1 MSATLLDFSQRRELA
16 LHARIAAAVE
26 AAAAPLGIAVLI
38 IGAFARDL
46 HLLCRHGI
54 PTQRETEDIDFALA
68 VPDWDTWDTLKRK
81 LTASGDFS
89 ESKSPQ
95 RMRYRNQLPVDL
107 VPFGKVES
115 KEGKIAWPPQGEVV
129 MDVFGFKEA
138 LSSAQDAL
146 LPGNVRTKVVSLPAL
161 ALLKIICWQERHRTS
176 PRKDAHDLHLI
187 LRNYLDAGNTERLWE
202 EFIGWT
208 QDEAFEYELAG
219 ARMLGHDVRLLLD
232 DKGIRRV
239 AEILLN
245 ETQSSPTILPNQMN
259 PDDPS
264 RAETLLAAMFRGLD
278 ESSHK

>member
-16 LHARIAAAVE
+16 LHARVAAAVPPGCRCS
-26 AAAAPLGIAVLI
+26 AGHTSIDRWRVC
-38 IGAFARDL
+38 AR
-46 HLLCRHGI
+46 
-54 PTQRETEDIDFALA
+54 P
-68 VPDWDTWDTLKRK
+68 
-81 LTASGDFS
+81 
-89 ESKSPQ
+89 
-95 RMRYRNQLPVDL
+95 
-107 VPFGKVES
+107 
-115 KEGKIAWPPQGEVV
+115 
-129 MDVFGFKEA
+129 
-138 LSSAQDAL
+138 SSA
-146 LPGNVRTKVVSLPAL
+146 LP
-161 ALLKIICWQERHRTS
+161 LLKIICWHERHRTS

-187 LRNYLDAGNTERLWE
+187 LRNYLDAGNTARLWE

-239 AEILLN
+239 SEILLN